1 MEINSKQPLVMLDSA
16 MHRLD
21 PQQKTSLRTAS
32 SGGENQGSDADRIE
46 LSVRGLQIQNLES
59 LVRAAPDVRD
69 AKVEAVRNAV
79 QAGTYN
85 VKGEQI
91 ADKILSGSLIDEI
104 F

>member
-16 MHRLD
+16 VHRLD
-21 PQQKTSLRTAS
+21 PQQKAAQRAVP
-32 SGGENQGSDADRIE
+32 SGGDNPGVDADRVE
-46 LSVRGLQIQNLES
+46 LSVRGIQIQNLEA
-59 LVRAAPDVRD
+59 LIQATPDVRD

-91 ADKILSGSLIDEI
+91 AEKIISGSLVDEV